1 MHLPGWEVDILR
13 GEMFSDGYGFV
24 VDYIA
29 EILRHQR
36 NQDFSN
42 KYNGHFELSPDIATR
57 DRDAINKTFSGLMK
71 ILYPTG
77 EQTADEIEEVLRFS
91 IECRK
96 RVKDQLMRLDN
107 L

>member
-1 MHLPGWEVDILR
+1 MHAFLPGWEVDILR

-57 DRDAINKTFSGLMK
+57 DRDAINKNIFRSYENIISNWRTN
-71 ILYPTG
+71 
-77 EQTADEIEEVLRFS
+77 
-91 IECRK
+91 CR
-96 RVKDQLMRLDN
+96 RN
-107 L
+107 